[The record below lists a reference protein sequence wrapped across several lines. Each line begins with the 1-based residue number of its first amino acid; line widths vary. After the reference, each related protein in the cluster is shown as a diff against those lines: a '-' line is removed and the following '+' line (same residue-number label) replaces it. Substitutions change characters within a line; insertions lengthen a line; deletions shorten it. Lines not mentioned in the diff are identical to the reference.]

1 MIEIFDDLIPYSY
14 LEDIQNYF
22 LNGNAP
28 WTFMPSMT
36 YGEEEGDMESFGL
49 SISICNHGRFEQ
61 TYQATLLKGLLYTIL
76 EQTGQKQIFRSR
88 IDMTLYNPDGY
99 RHEVHTDL
107 PDNMKNITTI
117 FYVNDS
123 DGDTLIYNDTGHL
136 LKAVKP
142 RKNRLLVFDGSLP
155 HTGHSPSNHKSRVLI
170 NTNCM

>member
-1 MIEIFDDLIPYSY
+1 MIKIFDDLIPYSY

-76 EQTGQKQIFRSR
+76 EQTGQKEIFRSR

-107 PDNMKNITTI
+107 PDN
-117 FYVNDS
+117 
-123 DGDTLIYNDTGHL
+123 
-136 LKAVKP
+136 
-142 RKNRLLVFDGSLP
+142 
-155 HTGHSPSNHKSRVLI
+155 SPSRQQRYTVTPNPATADADDDFGFNETTAFFEDAKNFDEKSG
-170 NTNCM
+170 TDK